1 MVDYAICLSLLVLNQ
16 MITTSVSREFL
27 QPFFNYLT
35 EFNSLSLEFI
45 SQLERECQL
54 LQIRKNKYILSPID
68 TNNAMYFLLN
78 GSVRGF
84 IKEHGKDI
92 STRFAF
98 ENELIEAIKHPMDQ
112 SHYSV
117 EYLQAI
123 EDCQLIRIPYQL
135 SDFLYS
141 SYPEANLIGRK
152 ILQKQYHDAA
162 ERSMLARIP
171 TAIGRYAKI
180 ERTKLD
186 SFRVPQRYLASY
198 LGMRLETLSRIK
210 NKCTDIKMSNT
221 A

>member
-1 MVDYAICLSLLVLNQ
+1 
-16 MITTSVSREFL
+16 MITTSESSVFMQSFLSYLAQFHSLSREFI
-27 QPFFNYLT
+27 T
-35 EFNSLSLEFI
+35 
-45 SQLERECQL
+45 QLERGSQL
-54 LQIRKNKYILSPID
+54 LQIRKNKYVLSPID
-68 TNNAMYFLLN
+68 NNNAMYFLLK

-84 IKEHGKDI
+84 IKEQGKDI

-112 SHYSV
+112 SDYSI

-135 SDFLYS
+135 NDFLYS

-180 ERTKLD
+180 ESTKLD
-186 SFRVPQRYLASY
+186 SLRVPQRYLASY

-210 NKCTDIKMSNT
+210 NKTTDVKMLNLG
-221 A
+221 